1 LLHKLIFSTT
11 LLCLAIQVQA
21 ASLDKI
27 RMLTDHWPPY
37 NIVTDGKLSGI
48 SVELYELMLKMNKSK
63 TRREDFKITSW
74 KATFDTAKF
83 LKFNAAL
90 TMTRNK
96 IRENDFKWVGPIDTK
111 TSGLISK
118 KSKGIRIKSAK
129 DLTKHSIAVVKGYST
144 HQMLKKAGIRK
155 NLVVTGGL
163 YAVYNAMRKLVD
175 DQVDIYSTSNI
186 NYIMK
191 MFDTHSFDAN
201 NYEVI
206 KKYKSDTLYFAFN
219 INTDDKIING
229 LQSALDQLKKDGTY
243 QNIKSKYLKYK

>member
-1 LLHKLIFSTT
+1 MLAKTIIGISI
-11 LLCLAIQVQA
+11 LCLGVQA
-21 ASLDKI
+21 SSIDRI

-48 SVELYELMLKMNKSK
+48 SVELYELMLKMNNSK
-63 TRREDFKITSW
+63 TRRKDFKITSW
-74 KATFDTAKF
+74 KATYDSAKF
-83 LKFNAAL
+83 VNHNAAL

-96 IRENDFKWVGPIDTK
+96 IREKDFKWVGPIDTK

-129 DLTKHSIAVVKGYST
+129 DLSRHSIAVVKGYST
-144 HQMLKKAGIRK
+144 HQMLKKAGLRK

-163 YAVYNAMRKLVD
+163 FAVYNAMRKLAD

-191 MFDTHSFDAN
+191 MFDTHSFDASKF
-201 NYEVI
+201 EVI
-206 KKYKSDTLYFAFN
+206 KKYKSDSLYFAFN
-219 INTDDKIING
+219 IQTDDKTIAK
-229 LQSALDQLKKDGTY
+229 LQNSLDQLKKDGTY
-243 QNIKSKYLKYK
+243 QKIKSKYLRYK